1 MKISDR
7 LQEMYESCAVCA
19 EKMDAKAGR
28 PSGPLQVADLRHHQ
42 EEEHDVELSPHL
54 KGR

>member
-1 MKISDR
+1 VKISDR
-7 LQEMYESCAVCA
+7 LKEMYEDCTVCA
-19 EKMDAKAGR
+19 EKMDAKADR
-28 PSGPLQVADLRHHQ
+28 PSQPPQIDDLRRHQ